1 MKALEFNI
9 TPPRWIA
16 CKVGG
21 WITHRA
27 KYGRLS
33 GLRLVDRPIPDLP
46 GPRWVRLK
54 TVLGGVCGTDLSLVT
69 LRNHPATILECFA
82 RFPAILGHENLAVI
96 DEVGAGVTNWRPG
109 RRVCVE
115 PALGCA
121 AREETP
127 CPACADGR
135 ASQCAHPGNA
145 ELPPRALIGLNR
157 LTGGSWASHFV
168 AHESQLHAVP
178 DELPDDTA
186 ILVDPIASAL
196 HAVLRRPP
204 TATERVLV
212 SGSGIIA
219 LGVVTGLRA
228 IGFGGSIHC
237 VMRHRF
243 QAELARAVGATDVL
257 IHPRGMTNAQRYDDV
272 ASALGGKR
280 LPARFGNRTLL
291 GGADVVYDC
300 TGTGRGL
307 ADAIKWTRPRGT
319 MVAVGTSGHAWVDT
333 TPLWFDEINVVG
345 ANGRQIE
352 TFEGNRQHT
361 YRLVLDWLA
370 TGRLKLGSIRVT
382 RFNLTDYRIAFQQL
396 LTRSRHP
403 IIKAVFDP
411 NG

>member
-9 TPPRWIA
+9 TPPRWVA

-33 GLRLVDRPIPDLP
+33 GLRLVERPVPGLP

-54 TVLGGVCGTDLSLVT
+54 TTLGGVCGTDLSLVT

-82 RFPAILGHENLAVI
+82 RFPAILGHENLAVV
-96 DEVGAGVTNWRPG
+96 EAVGEGVRDWRPG
-109 RRVCVE
+109 QRVCVE

-121 AREETP
+121 AREAAA
-127 CPACADGR
+127 CAACADGR
-135 ASQCAHPGNA
+135 ASQCAHPGDDL
-145 ELPPRALIGLNR
+145 LPPRALIGLNR
-157 LTGGSWASHFV
+157 LTGGSWATHFV

-178 DELPDDTA
+178 DGLHDDVA
-186 ILVDPIASAL
+186 ILVDPFASAL

-204 TATERVLV
+204 TSGEQTLI

-219 LGVVTGLRA
+219 MGVLAGIRA
-228 IGFGGSIHC
+228 IGCTGRVVC
-237 VMRHRF
+237 VVRHRF
-243 QAELARAVGATDVL
+243 QADMAKALGATDVL
-257 IHPRGMTNAQRYDDV
+257 IHPRSMAIAERYDDV
-272 ASALGGKR
+272 ARCMGGTR
-280 LPARFGNRTLL
+280 LQARFGNRAML

-307 ADAIKWTRPRGT
+307 GDAIKWTRPRGT
-319 MVAVGTSGHAWVDT
+319 MVAVGTSGLAWIDT

-345 ANGRQIE
+345 ANGRQVE
-352 TFEGNRQHT
+352 SFEGHRAHT
-361 YRLVLDWLA
+361 YRMVLDWLA
-370 TGRLKLGSIRVT
+370 SGRLNPGPIRVT
-382 RFNLTDYRIAFQQL
+382 RFGLSDYRSAFQQL

-411 NG
+411 SA